1 MRELF
6 QCLRARMDAGQDTV
20 MATVIASSGEVPRGP
35 GARMLVGEN
44 GRIWGTVG
52 GGTVEYRSEQIGM
65 EVLRTGT
72 SQQKNFCLN
81 PNNAENPGMVCGGGV
96 DIWFV
101 RIRAGDRALREVLE
115 QMEACWQTGESFWL
129 VCDPDRDLI
138 SGYGTLRGAFGAG
151 LPQALTAKL
160 AGKAQVI
167 PCGESRW
174 FCQQLLAAG
183 KVYIFGGGYVARA
196 LVPLLERLRFRCVVV
211 EDRAEVLAPGAFP
224 PGTELVC
231 LPLDGMGELMAG
243 IGADDMICVMTRGH
257 QNDYEVQ
264 IRALQ
269 TPAKYIGVIGS
280 RSKHRYAREKA
291 LAAGYSEQALAR
303 ITAPIGLDISSDSP
317 EEIAVSIAAQLIM
330 VRANRPRADWSK

>member
-20 MATVIASSGEVPRGP
+20 LATVLSSSGEVPRGP

-44 GRIWGTVG
+44 GRICGSVG

-72 SQQKNFCLN
+72 SVQKNFCLN
-81 PNNAENPGMVCGGGV
+81 PNGVENLGMVCGGDV

-101 RIRAGDRALREVLE
+101 RLRAGNRTLRDVLE
-115 QMEACWQTGESFWL
+115 QMEECWQTGESFWC

-138 SGYGTLRGAFGAG
+138 AGYGTARGAFGAK
-151 LPQALTAKL
+151 LPEALPAML
-160 AGKAQVI
+160 SSKARII

-183 KVYIFGGGYVARA
+183 KVYIFGGGHIARA

-211 EDRAEVLAPGAFP
+211 EDRAEVLESGAFP

-231 LPLDGMGELMAG
+231 LPVDGMGRLMAG
-243 IGADDMICVMTRGH
+243 IGAEDMVCVMTRGH
-257 QNDYEVQ
+257 RNDYEVQ
-264 IRALQ
+264 IQALQ

-291 LAAGYSEQALAR
+291 LAAGYSEQELAR
-303 ITAPIGLDISSDSP
+303 ITAPIGLDISSDTP